1 MRNELIQESRCHKPR
16 GKSNFSGKQK
26 IKKKMF
32 AHIPE
37 KGERGGTKK
46 LGLGLFLV
54 ESRKP
59 KMTVGSSL
67 LGWGVVPS
75 LTSPT
80 TAPG

>member
-1 MRNELIQESRCHKPR
+1 
-16 GKSNFSGKQK
+16 
-26 IKKKMF
+26 MF